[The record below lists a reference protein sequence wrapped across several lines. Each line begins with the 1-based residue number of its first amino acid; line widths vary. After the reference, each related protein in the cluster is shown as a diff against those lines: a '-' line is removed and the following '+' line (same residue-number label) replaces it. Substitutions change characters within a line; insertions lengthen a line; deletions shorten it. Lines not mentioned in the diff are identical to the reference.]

1 MAAVSSG
8 VMELSARSGLWA
20 FAFFCHVGILVS
32 SESFTL
38 KGSDSP
44 VIATVGTDVILPCQ
58 LSARTDAKQMEVRWH
73 SSEIPGLT
81 HHYVNG
87 QDAPQK
93 QNSHYRGR
101 TELFKEELPNGN
113 VSLLLKKVQVAD
125 GGSYVCFVGNKLN
138 YLEGL
143 VELKV
148 GAVGTGPTISVHRS
162 QDQAVTLTCSSEEW
176 YPEPA
181 ILWTDRHGQRQNS
194 TMSSVKDV
202 QGLHNIHS
210 HVDVKDNK
218 NQVLVCQL
226 QSNFWDQTR
235 QSALQLSSKAI
246 LFQRVCLGSR
256 RLGDLFPYD
265 KHPYVVTTV
274 ILCLSLVILGVVTGF
289 IFKTER
295 ESKGK
300 LQIAKE
306 LLKARNSVVQIRL
319 DPKTAHPNLH
329 ISSDCLRVNHTD
341 QKQEVTDTPERFD
354 GWACVLGSE
363 TLRAEREYYWEVYV
377 GNKTDW
383 DLGVTNGKA
392 NRKGWQDLK
401 PENGYWGIRFFNNT
415 DYIALVD
422 PPVKLRLGKQSKV
435 VGVLLDGKA
444 QRLNFYDVSEMSH
457 IYTFTLNSSLD
468 VYPYFC
474 PGLNKNGKNKDP
486 LQLCFPSHGFCDLM
500 SSTSIPSSP
509 TPTLE
514 LLGGNNGKDVAA
526 EHSSLNNDAAAT
538 LPFLPQAPF
547 VQKQEP
553 TPLYGNMHK
562 CG

>member
-162 QDQAVTLTCSSEEW
+162 QDQAVTLTCSSEGW

-210 HVDVKDNK
+210 HMDVKDNK

-235 QSALQLSSKAI
+235 QSALQLSS
-246 LFQRVCLGSR
+246 
-256 RLGDLFPYD
+256 DLFPYD

-295 ESKGK
+295 ESKGTFLVLSQCGIFSIDK
-300 LQIAKE
+300 CI
-306 LLKARNSVVQIRL
+306 LK
-319 DPKTAHPNLH
+319 
-329 ISSDCLRVNHTD
+329 
-341 QKQEVTDTPERFD
+341 
-354 GWACVLGSE
+354 
-363 TLRAEREYYWEVYV
+363 
-377 GNKTDW
+377 
-383 DLGVTNGKA
+383 
-392 NRKGWQDLK
+392 
-401 PENGYWGIRFFNNT
+401 
-415 DYIALVD
+415 
-422 PPVKLRLGKQSKV
+422 
-435 VGVLLDGKA
+435 
-444 QRLNFYDVSEMSH
+444 
-457 IYTFTLNSSLD
+457 
-468 VYPYFC
+468 
-474 PGLNKNGKNKDP
+474 
-486 LQLCFPSHGFCDLM
+486 
-500 SSTSIPSSP
+500 
-509 TPTLE
+509 
-514 LLGGNNGKDVAA
+514 
-526 EHSSLNNDAAAT
+526 
-538 LPFLPQAPF
+538 
-547 VQKQEP
+547 
-553 TPLYGNMHK
+553 
-562 CG
+562 

>member
-1 MAAVSSG
+1 
-8 VMELSARSGLWA
+8 MELSARSGLWA

-58 LSARTDAKQMEVRWH
+58 LSPRTNAKEMEVRWH
-73 SSEIPGLT
+73 SSETPGLT

-87 QDAPQK
+87 HDAPQK
-93 QNSHYRGR
+93 QNPHYRGR

-125 GGSYVCFVGNKLN
+125 GGSYVCFIVNKLN

-162 QDQAVTLTCSSEEW
+162 QDQAVTLTCSSEGW

-181 ILWTDRHGQRQNS
+181 ILWADRHGQRQNS

-202 QGLHNIHS
+202 QGLHNIQS
-210 HVDVKDNK
+210 HVAVKDES
-218 NQVLVCQL
+218 QVLVCQL

-235 QSALQLSSKAI
+235 QSELQLSS
-246 LFQRVCLGSR
+246 
-256 RLGDLFPYD
+256 DLFPYD

-306 LLKARNSVVQIRL
+306 LFKARNSAVQIRL
-319 DPKTAHPNLH
+319 DPTTAHPNLH
-329 ISSDCLRVNHTD
+329 ISSNCLHVNYTD

-363 TLRAEREYYWEVYV
+363 TLRAGKEYYWEVYV

-383 DLGVTNGKA
+383 DLGVTDGKA
-392 NRKGWQDLK
+392 DRKGWQDLK
-401 PENGYWGIRFFNNT
+401 PENGYWGIRFSNSTN
-415 DYIALVD
+415 YIAFVD
-422 PPVKLRLGKQSKV
+422 PPVKLRLGKQPKV
-435 VGVLLDGKA
+435 VGVHLDGKA
-444 QRLNFYDVSEMSH
+444 QRLNFYDVSEMYL
-457 IYTFTLNSSLD
+457 IYTFSLKSCPD
-468 VYPYFC
+468 LYPYFY

-486 LQLCFPSHGFCDLM
+486 LCILSHGYCDPM
-500 SSTSIPSSP
+500 SSTSIHSSP
-509 TPTLE
+509 TSTLDV
-514 LLGGNNGKDVAA
+514 LGGTNGKDVTA
-526 EHSSLNNDAAAT
+526 EHSSLNNNDAT
-538 LPFLPQAPF
+538 LPFLHQAPF
-547 VQKQEP
+547 IQKQEP
-553 TPLYGNMHK
+553 SP
-562 CG
+562 

>member
-1 MAAVSSG
+1 
-8 VMELSARSGLWA
+8 MELSASSGLWA
-20 FAFFCHVGILVS
+20 FAFFCHIGILVS

-58 LSARTDAKQMEVRWH
+58 LSPRTNAKQMEVRWH
-73 SSEIPGLT
+73 SSEIAGLT

-87 QDAPQK
+87 HDALQK
-93 QNSHYRGR
+93 QNPHYRGR

-125 GGSYVCFVGNKLN
+125 GGSYVCFIGNKLN
-138 YLEGL
+138 YLESL

-162 QDQAVTLTCSSEEW
+162 QDQGVTLTCSSEGW

-181 ILWTDRHGQRQNS
+181 IMWADRHGQRQNS
-194 TMSSVKDV
+194 TMLSVKDV
-202 QGLHNIHS
+202 QGLHNIQS

-218 NQVLVCQL
+218 SQVLVCRL

-235 QSALQLSSKAI
+235 QSELQLSS
-246 LFQRVCLGSR
+246 
-256 RLGDLFPYD
+256 DLFPYD

-274 ILCLSLVILGVVTGF
+274 ILCLSLVIFGVVTGF

-306 LLKARNSVVQIRL
+306 LLKARNSAVQIRA
-319 DPKTAHPNLH
+319 DPNTAHPNLH
-329 ISSDCLRVNHTD
+329 ISSDCLHVSHSD
-341 QKQEVTDTPERFD
+341 QKQEVTDTLERFD

-363 TLRAEREYYWEVYV
+363 TLRAGKEYYWEVYV

-383 DLGVTNGKA
+383 DLGVTDGKA
-392 NRKGWQDLK
+392 NRKGWQNLK
-401 PENGYWGIRFFNNT
+401 PENGYWGIRFFNST
-415 DYIALVD
+415 DYIAFED
-422 PPVKLRLGKQSKV
+422 PEVKLKLGKQPKV
-435 VGVLLDGKA
+435 VGIHLDGKA
-444 QRLNFYDVSEMSH
+444 QRLDFYDVSDMSH
-457 IYTFTLNSSLD
+457 IYTFSLKFPLD

-486 LQLCFPSHGFCDLM
+486 LNLCFLSHDYSDLM
-500 SSTSIPSSP
+500 SSTSISSP
-509 TPTLE
+509 HISTSE
-514 LLGGNNGKDVAA
+514 LLEGTNGKDVAV
-526 EHSSLNNDAAAT
+526 EHSNLKNSDDAT
-538 LPFLPQAPF
+538 LPFLHQAPF
-547 VQKQEP
+547 IQKQEP
-553 TPLYGNMHK
+553 SPQSGSMHK
-562 CG
+562 LCIGS

>member
-1 MAAVSSG
+1 
-8 VMELSARSGLWA
+8 MELSARSELWA

-58 LSARTDAKQMEVRWH
+58 LSPRTSAKQMEVRWH

-87 QDAPQK
+87 QNAPQK
-93 QNSHYRGR
+93 QNPHYRGR

-113 VSLLLKKVQVAD
+113 VSLLLKRVQVAD
-125 GGSYVCFVGNKLN
+125 GGSYVCFIGNKLN

-162 QDQAVTLTCSSEEW
+162 QDQAVTLTCSSEGW

-181 ILWTDRHGQRQNS
+181 ILWTDIHGQRQNS
-194 TMSSVKDV
+194 TVSSVKDV
-202 QGLHNIHS
+202 QGLHNIQS

-218 NQVLVCQL
+218 NQVLMCQL

-235 QSALQLSSKAI
+235 QSALQLSS
-246 LFQRVCLGSR
+246 
-256 RLGDLFPYD
+256 DLFPYD

-274 ILCLSLVILGVVTGF
+274 IFCLLFLNLGVVTGF
-289 IFKTER
+289 IFKRER

-300 LQIAKE
+300 LQVAKE
-306 LLKARNSVVQIRL
+306 LLMAKNSAVQIRL

-329 ISSDCLRVNHTD
+329 ISSDFLHVNHTD

-363 TLRAEREYYWEVYV
+363 TLRAEKEYYWEVHV

-415 DYIALVD
+415 DYIAFVES
-422 PPVKLRLGKQSKV
+422 PVKVRLGKQPEV
-435 VGVLLDGKA
+435 VGVHLDGKA

-457 IYTFTLNSSLD
+457 IYTFRLKSSLD

-486 LQLCFPSHGFCDLM
+486 LKLRFLSAGYCHLM
-500 SSTSIPSSP
+500 SSNSIPSSP
-509 TPTLE
+509 TSRLE
-514 LLGGNNGKDVAA
+514 LLGSTNGKTVAT
-526 EHSSLNNDAAAT
+526 EHSCLNNSDVT
-538 LPFLPQAPF
+538 VPFLHQASF
-547 VQKQEP
+547 RQKQEP
-553 TPLYGNMHK
+553 APPSGNVHN
-562 CG
+562 CVQVLS